1 MYFRYKIHNIKTK
14 IPWMVS
20 SEIQETKICN
30 DYKVL
35 YNNQSRKLIS
45 MDKYVIN
52 FVIQV
57 IIYHNN

>member
-1 MYFRYKIHNIKTK
+1 MYFRYKIDNIKTK
-14 IPWMVS
+14 IPWIFS